1 MIFVILVLSITAL
14 IATCALALITAP
26 RPNVVKIPDYEIY
39 DDKVVFDFHDG
50 VKVVA
55 PYELESDGEGW
66 FVRWGM
72 PDFETER
79 EDFEAVPYLSEAIID
94 DEVVLEWNDSRLRE
108 TDHFNAVGEYAYHGV
123 DRRDFV

>member
-1 MIFVILVLSITAL
+1 MIILLLVFFIIAVLC
-14 IATCALALITAP
+14 TCIVAIITAP
-26 RPNVVKIPDYEIY
+26 RPNVIKTPDYEIY

-55 PYELESDGEGW
+55 SYELESDGEGW

-94 DEVVLEWNDSRLRE
+94 DEVVLDWNDDRIRE

>member
-1 MIFVILVLSITAL
+1 MICVILVLSITTL

-26 RPNVVKIPDYEIY
+26 RPNVIKTPDYDIY
-39 DDKVVFDFHDG
+39 DDKVVYDFHDG
-50 VKVVA
+50 VKVVS

-66 FVRWGM
+66 FVRWGL
-72 PDFETER
+72 PDFDTER
-79 EDFEAVPYLSEAIID
+79 EDFEAVSYLSEAIID
-94 DEVVLEWNDSRLRE
+94 DDVVLEWNDDRIRE

>member
-1 MIFVILVLSITAL
+1 MILLLLAFF
-14 IATCALALITAP
+14 IATVLITCVIAIITAP
-26 RPNVVKIPDYEIY
+26 RPSVVKTPDYEIH

-50 VKVVA
+50 VKVVS
-55 PYELESDGEGW
+55 PYEIESDGEGW

-79 EDFEAVPYLSEAIID
+79 EDFEAVPYLSEALID
-94 DEVVLEWNDSRLRE
+94 DEAVLDWNDSRIRE
-108 TDHFNAVGEYAYHGV
+108 TDHFNSVGEYAFYGV